1 MKALMINKR
10 IIALIAWA
18 TGSII
23 FSSCQKV
30 LDVQNLGQ
38 VGETTAWSDPSSINV
53 LVNYIYTICEPD
65 NFAKGFS
72 GTGLPGA
79 FRYAEGVV
87 ADEARPSITYIGRT
101 NGLNNGLSFNLD
113 RCPFWE
119 WNYGAIR
126 QCNDF
131 LEKINKNYVLPA
143 GAIQTKIDQ
152 RNAMIGQVQFFRA
165 YEYWRMVEI
174 YGGVPIVDKVLNAG
188 DSALYNPRNSQE
200 ECFQFIINNLKTAAS
215 LLPLKYSG
223 TDVGRITKGAALAL
237 LSRILLFRASPMY
250 NSSNAQYWKDA
261 SDAAKAVMDLGV
273 YSLYDKFGRW
283 FFDKTNPENIW
294 QINFIQAKRE
304 HGWDA
309 ANFPNSVAI
318 GDAVGACPSEEL
330 VEAFPMANGKAI
342 TDPLSGYDP
351 TDPYINRD
359 PRLKATVLCNGD
371 TLAGVQPI
379 WSYVSSGSNTPTNY
393 MYTIDGYEQPYS
405 TSTGYF
411 MNKAMDARL
420 VQASPRIYNY
430 GIGSYSDWIEIRYA
444 EVLMNYAE
452 AENELGNINNAYT
465 QLIAIRQ
472 RAGIQAGADGNYG
485 IPSGL
490 TQDGMRAFIQNER
503 FIEFAFENKRYW
515 DLRRWKL
522 AGTILNRP
530 THSMKITKLTNTPR
544 TANGSDYSFQVVI
557 NDNDVTYPPSFQD
570 KFYFLPLPQDQLLLN
585 PRMDQNPLW
594 K

>member
-1 MKALMINKR
+1 MKVSMIKKH
-10 IIALIAWA
+10 ITALIVLAI
-18 TGSII
+18 GGII
-23 FSSCQKV
+23 FSSCKKV
-30 LDVQNLGQ
+30 LDIQNQGQ
-38 VGETTAWSDPSSINV
+38 VSDDVIWSDPASINV
-53 LVNYIYTICEPD
+53 LVNYIYTISEPD
-65 NFAKGFS
+65 HFAKGFS

-79 FRYAEGVV
+79 FRYAQGVI

-131 LEKINKNYVLPA
+131 LEKIDLNYVLPGDA
-143 GAIQTKIDQ
+143 PQPAIDQ
-152 RNAMIGQVQFFRA
+152 RNTMIGQVRFFRG
-165 YEYWRMVEI
+165 YQYWRMVQL

-188 DSALYNPRNSQE
+188 DSALYAPRNTQE
-200 ECFQFIINNLKTAAS
+200 ECYQFIINDLKTAAS
-215 LLPLKYSG
+215 LLPNKYTG
-223 TDVGRITKGAALAL
+223 QDVGRITKGTALAL
-237 LSRILLFRASPMY
+237 LSRVQLFRASPMY
-250 NSSNAQYWKDA
+250 NDANPQFWKDA
-261 SDAAKAVMDLGV
+261 SDAALSVINLGV
-273 YSLYDKFGRW
+273 YSLYDRFGQW

-294 QINFIQAKRE
+294 QINFEQSRRE

-318 GDAVGACPSEEL
+318 GDAVGACPTQEL
-330 VEAFPMANGKAI
+330 VEAFPMNNGKAI
-342 TDPLSGYDP
+342 TDPSSGYDP
-351 TDPYINRD
+351 ADPYINRD

-393 MYTIDGYEQPYS
+393 LYTIDGFEQPYS

-411 MNKAMDARL
+411 MNKAIDGRL
-420 VQASPRIYNY
+420 VRASPRIYNY
-430 GIGSYSDWIEIRYA
+430 NKGSYSDWIEIRYA

-452 AENELGNINNAYT
+452 AENELGNIENAYT
-465 QLIAIRQ
+465 QLKAIRK
-472 RAGIQAGADGNYG
+472 RAGIQPGGDGNYG
-485 IPSGL
+485 IPAGL
-490 TQDGMRAFIQNER
+490 TQEGMRAVIQNER

-522 AGTILNRP
+522 AGTVLNRP
-530 THSMKITKLTNTPR
+530 THSMKITKLANTPR
-544 TANGSDYSFQVVI
+544 SPRGSDYNFQIVV
-557 NDNDVTYPPSFQD
+557 NGNDVTYPPSYQD

-585 PRMDQNPLW
+585 PRLQQNPLW